1 MKTLD
6 SYTDGSFKP
15 RSELPRGAAAK
26 IICTRS
32 WPHHRCR
39 SACWHRFPAGYVFM
53 KMLLGALSIGLN
65 AGLKTEHSDIKSV
78 TREEA
83 ARYAFNTLKSTMV
96 GYDAKTVVT
105 VGNAGVSLAG
115 NLKDVE

>member
-1 MKTLD
+1 MLL
-6 SYTDGSFKP
+6 P
-15 RSELPRGAAAK
+15 RSST
-26 IICTRS
+26 TRS

-65 AGLKTEHSDIKSV
+65 ADLKTEHSDIKSV

-105 VGNAGVSLAG
+105 VGNAEVSLAG